1 MNSRPNILVI
11 QADQPA
17 ANYIGA
23 EFTSSIP
30 AFAHYPR
37 ADKVYS
43 QWVYQDI
50 PGYRLPEE

>member
-1 MNSRPNILVI
+1 MNSRPNIPVI

-23 EFTSSIP
+23 ELTSSIP
-30 AFAHYPR
+30 AFAHCLR
-37 ADKVYS
+37 ADKAYS
-43 QWVYQDI
+43 QWAYQDI